1 MLDVKSFFFFRQE
14 LERLDKLQ
22 GMFKVQEVM
31 FKAEKRE
38 ADNKYESRS
47 LTDEEWELE
56 LASMMPGE
64 RREMEK
70 FLRERGDIQIVES
83 PIVAVPHQEG
93 GYKICRTQ
101 RSWKVQVHGVGTLFL
116 PLRRGRLD
124 VGPRTILV
132 EPSVEGG
139 RLKLSTKTLLKR
151 VTTSKGKAMLVSFFC
166 QKYEDF

>member
-1 MLDVKSFFFFRQE
+1 MEWDVSSLRLE

-70 FLRERGDIQIVES
+70 RRER
-83 PIVAVPHQEG
+83 
-93 GYKICRTQ
+93 
-101 RSWKVQVHGVGTLFL
+101 
-116 PLRRGRLD
+116 
-124 VGPRTILV
+124 
-132 EPSVEGG
+132 
-139 RLKLSTKTLLKR
+139 
-151 VTTSKGKAMLVSFFC
+151 
-166 QKYEDF
+166 

>member
-1 MLDVKSFFFFRQE
+1 MLDVRSFFFFRQE

-38 ADNKYESRS
+38 AGNNFESRS
-47 LTDEEWELE
+47 LSDEEWELE

-70 FLRERGDIQIVES
+70 FLRERGDIQIAES
-83 PIVAVPHQEG
+83 PVVAVPHQDG

-124 VGPRTILV
+124 VGPKTIPV

-139 RLKLSTKTLLKR
+139 RLRLSTKTLLKR
-151 VTTSKGKAMLVSFFC
+151 VTTSKGKAMLVRFMP
-166 QKYEDF
+166 KI

>member
-1 MLDVKSFFFFRQE
+1 M
-14 LERLDKLQ
+14 ERLDKLQ

-38 ADNKYESRS
+38 AGNNFESRRS

-70 FLRERGDIQIVES
+70 FLREKGDIKIMES
-83 PIVAVPHQEG
+83 PVVAVPHQEEG

-124 VGPRTILV
+124 VGPKTILV

-139 RLKLSTKTLLKR
+139 RLRLSTKTLLKR
-151 VTTSKGKAMLVSFFC
+151 VTTSKGKAMLVRFMP
-166 QKYEDF
+166 KI

>member
-1 MLDVKSFFFFRQE
+1 M
-14 LERLDKLQ
+14 ERLDKLQ

-38 ADNKYESRS
+38 AGNNFESRS
-47 LTDEEWELE
+47 LSDEEWELE

-70 FLRERGDIQIVES
+70 FLRERGDIQIMES
-83 PIVAVPHQEG
+83 PVVAVPQEEG

-124 VGPRTILV
+124 VGPKTILA
-132 EPSVEGG
+132 P
-139 RLKLSTKTLLKR
+139 LSKCLDL
-151 VTTSKGKAMLVSFFC
+151 GKNFRQCVS
-166 QKYEDF
+166 

>member
-1 MLDVKSFFFFRQE
+1 MKYFFLRQE
-14 LERLDKLQ
+14 MERLDKLQ

-38 ADNKYESRS
+38 AGNNFESRS

-70 FLRERGDIQIVES
+70 FLRERGDIQIMES
-83 PIVAVPHQEG
+83 PVVAVPHEEEG

-124 VGPRTILV
+124 VGPKTILV

-151 VTTSKGKAMLVSFFC
+151 VTTSKGKAMLVRFFC
-166 QKYEDF
+166 QKY